1 MKKVFLSE
9 NLLIFTAMHSVLCFY
24 SVPYTVPYTSPRRP
38 LHVPYVPYKM
48 SHVFKHFT

>member
-38 LHVPYVPYKM
+38 LHVPYVPYKNPT
-48 SHVFKHFT
+48 FFAQT